1 MMNRLFFAIAL
12 AAFATPVSAADA
24 PDFNRDVRPIL
35 ADHCFACHGPDAKA
49 RKADLRLDLR
59 KDAIDALAPGKP
71 AESELLRRLLTKDT
85 SEQMPPPKFGKP
97 VKPEQ
102 VAILKAWIAAGAE
115 YKGHWAF
122 DKPTRP
128 PVPAFAAARNPIDSF
143 LLERLK
149 RDGLT
154 YSPEAD
160 KRTLIRRVTLDLT
173 GLPPTAKEVAD
184 YLADESP
191 TAYEKVVDRL
201 LKSIRYAER
210 MTLDWLDAGRYA
222 DTHGYHIDSGRDM
235 TRWREYV
242 IRAFDTNMPFDR
254 FTVEQFAG
262 DLLPNP
268 TLEQKIATGF
278 HRNHMINFEGGAI
291 AAEYQT
297 AYVIDRV
304 NTVGTVWLGLSVG
317 CAQCHDH
324 KFDPVSMKDF
334 YSLYAF
340 FNNIPERGLD
350 GSKGNAVPFIPTPR
364 QNQATRVADLKAKL
378 LAIDEKLA
386 AAWPEVDAAQ
396 AAWEKSA
403 AEVKAD
409 WTPLKPVKVTS
420 RGGATLTTLDDNSV
434 RASGKAPAKEVYTA
448 TLKPDLK
455 TATAF
460 RLEALPDDSYP
471 ARGPGRGSN
480 GNFVM
485 TGLSV
490 TLGGKP
496 VKVRSAT
503 ADYSQVEGGFDVKSL
518 LTGGNGWA
526 IFPEVGKPHAAVF
539 EFAEPIAPAGKELVV
554 ALKFEATFAA
564 HQVGRFRL
572 SLTDSA
578 TPHQAGGPP
587 AAVSAA
593 LKVAP
598 AKRTGKQA
606 ATVRQYYRETVSPV
620 ARKVANDRTAAR
632 KELADADKTA
642 TNAMVMQELDK
653 PRDTFM
659 LLRGQY
665 DKKGEKVSMRVIES
679 LAPLPKGAPNNRLG
693 LAKWLVSGD
702 HPLTARVTV
711 NRFWQA
717 FFGVG
722 IVKTAEDF
730 GTQGEYPSHPH
741 LLDWLADEFVSPS
754 VATAHRWDV
763 KHIVRLIVTSGAY
776 RQSSNA
782 TPELLAKDPENRL
795 LARQSRNRLQA
806 EFLRDQAL
814 AVSGLL
820 NGEVGGKS
828 VSPYQPK
835 GIWTELS
842 FRLDNK
848 NFTAQVYDQSSG
860 KDLYRRSMYTFW
872 KRTAPPP
879 SMITLDAPDREVC
892 TVRRGRTNTP
902 LQALVLMNDPT
913 YVEASRKFAER
924 IMTEGGKTTE
934 DRIAF
939 AFETAAVRK
948 PTARETAVLKK
959 VFDARM
965 AKYTA
970 DPTAAT
976 KLLAIGESPRDA
988 KLPAADLAAWT
999 VVAST
1004 ILNLDEVLTRN

>member
-1 MMNRLFFAIAL
+1 MIRLSLTVAL
-12 AAFATPVSAADA
+12 AAFGTPALADA

-35 ADHCFACHGPDAKA
+35 ADHCFACHGPDEKA

-59 KDAIDALAPGKP
+59 KEALDVLSPGKVD
-71 AESELLRRLLTKDT
+71 ASELLRRLHTKDT
-85 SEQMPPPKFGKP
+85 SEVMPPPKFGKP
-97 VKPEQ
+97 VKPAQ
-102 VAILKAWIAAGAE
+102 VEILKQWIAAGAE

-122 DKPTRP
+122 EKPTRP
-128 PVPAFAAARNPIDSF
+128 AVPAVAGAIKNPIDAF
-143 LLERLK
+143 LLARLK
-149 RDGLT
+149 QDGLAF
-154 YSPEAD
+154 SPEAD
-160 KRTLIRRVTLDLT
+160 KRTLIRRVTLNLT
-173 GLPPTAKEVAD
+173 GLPPTAKDVAD
-184 YLADESP
+184 FLADESP
-191 TAYEKVVDRL
+191 RAYERVVDRL
-201 LKSIRYAER
+201 LKSVRYAER

-291 AAEYQT
+291 PDEYQT
-297 AYVIDRV
+297 AYVVDRV

-350 GSKGNAVPFIPTPR
+350 GSKGNAVPFIKTPR
-364 QNQATRVADLKAKL
+364 PDQGKLVAELKAKVQG
-378 LAIDEKLA
+378 IEGKLS

-396 AAWEKSA
+396 AAWEKA
-403 AEVKAD
+403 ATQLTAD
-409 WTPLKPVKVTS
+409 WTVVKPVTVTS
-420 RGGATLTTLDDNSV
+420 QGGATLKTLEDNST
-434 RASGKAPAKEVYTA
+434 RAEGKASAKEVYTA
-448 TLKPDLK
+448 TLKTDMK

-460 RLEALPDDSYP
+460 RLEALPDDAFP
-471 ARGPGRGSN
+471 ERGPGRSAN

-485 TGLSV
+485 TGVSV
-490 TLGGKP
+490 TLDGKP
-496 VKVRSAT
+496 VKLRAAT
-503 ADYSQVEGGFDVKSL
+503 ADHSQADGGFDVKTV
-518 LTGGNGWA
+518 LTGGKGWA
-526 IFPEVGKPHAAVF
+526 ILPEVGKPHAAVF
-539 EFAEPIAPAGKELVV
+539 EFAEPLSTAGKELVI
-554 ALKFEATFAA
+554 ALKFESVFAR
-564 HQVGRFRL
+564 HQIGRFRL

-587 AAVSAA
+587 AAVAAA
-593 LKVAP
+593 LKVDAK
-598 AKRTGKQA
+598 KRTDKQKNE
-606 ATVRQYYRETVSPV
+606 VRKYYREVVSPLARTVSDGL
-620 ARKVANDRTAAR
+620 AAAR
-632 KELADADKTA
+632 KELADAEKT
-642 TNAMVMQELDK
+642 TSDAMVMQELPT

-665 DKKGEKVSMRVIES
+665 DKKGEKVTMGVIES
-679 LAPLPKGAPNNRLG
+679 LAPMPTGAPNNRLG

-702 HPLTARVTV
+702 HPMTARVTV
-711 NRFWQA
+711 NRFWQTC
-717 FFGVG
+717 FGIG
-722 IVKTAEDF
+722 LVKTAEDF
-730 GTQGEYPSHPH
+730 GTQGDFPSHPH
-741 LLDWLADEFVSPS
+741 LLDWLACEFVSPS
-754 VATAHRWDV
+754 DATAHPWDV
-763 KHIVRLIVTSGAY
+763 KHVVRLIVTSAAY

-782 TPELLAKDPENRL
+782 TPDLLAKDPENRL

-820 NGEVGGKS
+820 NGEVGGQS

-835 GIWTELS
+835 GIWEELS

-848 NFTAQVYDQSSG
+848 NFSAQVYDQSTG

-879 SMITLDAPDREVC
+879 SMVTLDAPDREIC

-913 YVEASRKFAER
+913 FVEASRKLAER
-924 IMTEGGKTTE
+924 IMIEGGGTTE
-934 DRIAF
+934 ARIAF
-939 AFETAAVRK
+939 AFETVAIRK
-948 PTARETAVLKK
+948 PTEREVAVLKR
-959 VFDARM
+959 VFDARKE
-965 AKYTA
+965 KYTA
-970 DPTAAT
+970 DPKAAEN
-976 KLLAIGESPRDA
+976 LLAVGESLRD
-988 KLPAADLAAWT
+988 KSLPAADLAAWS

-1004 ILNLDEVLTRN
+1004 LLNLDEVLTRN